1 MSRILNFKVMALCLA
16 SFMFASNVNASNFYW
31 MDTWVRVPTGAPTYV
46 CTGDYPSKVAGL
58 CFRKEKCS
66 SRKGAGKNWGYKFDG
81 ATTCWRKK
89 ETTATNA
96 PKSYPAPSRA
106 MSPQC
111 NAGKVNIAGLCYNQ
125 CPSGMV
131 GVTPVCASKVPPKY
145 VQCGL
150 GYAKSTSACTWTIGD
165 QTMAGTNFAFAV
177 SGNFIA
183 AKAGIA
189 SKLAGKLSKMPSRAA
204 GDILKAMPKTVSF
217 ATRFSGDFLSI
228 ASKISKVGDASTTTR
243 IATIFETAAT
253 TWLADPE
260 LAQIASFGGITS
272 VPSVLNKIA
281 SGQSFSTQDTEDL
294 MEFVR
299 DFSGLMSLAIGLAMP
314 TPGPQDNVAVML
326 DMIAAYAYT
335 IYP

>member
-1 MSRILNFKVMALCLA
+1 MSRILIFKVLALCLA

-46 CTGDYPSKVAGL
+46 CTGDYPSKVGGL

-66 SRKGAGKNWGYKFDG
+66 SRKGKGKNWGYKFDG

-89 ETTATNA
+89 ETTATKA

-106 MSPQC
+106 MSPRC

-150 GYAKSTSACTWTIGD
+150 GYAKSTSACTWAIAD

-189 SKLAGKLSKMPSRAA
+189 SKLAGKLSKMPS
-204 GDILKAMPKTVSF
+204 
-217 ATRFSGDFLSI
+217 RFSGDFLSI